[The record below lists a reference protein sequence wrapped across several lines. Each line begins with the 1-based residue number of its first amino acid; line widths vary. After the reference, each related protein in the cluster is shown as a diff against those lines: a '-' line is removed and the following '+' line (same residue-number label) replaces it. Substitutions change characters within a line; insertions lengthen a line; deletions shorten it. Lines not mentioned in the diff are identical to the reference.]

1 MVFNRKKK
9 VLEVDPARLPRHIA
23 IIMDGN
29 GRWAQKR
36 GLPRTYGH
44 KVGAETLRKIV
55 TVAADL
61 GVRHLTAYAFSTENW
76 RRPTEEVD
84 FLMGLFSNY
93 LDTEID
99 YLVSKGARIIF
110 IGDRSRLSDKLQ
122 AQMLKAEEL
131 TSAGQSITVNL
142 AVNYGGRAEILHAI
156 TYLISDIQNGK
167 LPSGIIDESLV
178 SRYLFTGGQ
187 PDPDLLI
194 RPGGDKRVSNFLLW
208 QLAYAEFWFTD
219 ELWPDFSEKLLLEAI
234 SDFQKRER
242 RFGGIPVNKPENP
255 C

>member
-1 MVFNRKKK
+1 MVFNIKKNK
-9 VLEVDPARLPRHIA
+9 LEVDPARLPRHIA

-55 TVAADL
+55 TIAADL
-61 GVRHLTAYAFSTENW
+61 GIRHLTAYAFSTENW

-84 FLMGLFSNY
+84 FLMSLFSNY

-99 YLVSKGARIIF
+99 YLVSKGARIFF

-122 AQMLKAEEL
+122 AQMQKAEAM
-131 TSAGQSITVNL
+131 TSAGEAITVNL
-142 AVNYGGRAEILHAI
+142 AVNYGGRAEILHAVNKL
-156 TYLISDIQNGK
+156 TADIQSGS
-167 LPSGIIDESLV
+167 LPLTAIDESV
-178 SRYLFTGGQ
+178 FSRYLFTNGQ

-219 ELWPDFSEKLLLEAI
+219 ELWPDFSEKQLIEAI

-242 RFGGIPVNKPENP
+242 RFGGVPVNKPENP

>member
-1 MVFNRKKK
+1 MVFNMKRKKQ
-9 VLEVDPARLPRHIA
+9 EIDPAKMPQHIA

-61 GVRHLTAYAFSTENW
+61 GVKHLTAYAFSTENW
-76 RRPTEEVD
+76 RRPAEEVD

-99 YLVSKGARIIF
+99 YLVIKGVRVFF
-110 IGDRSRLSDKLQ
+110 IGDRSKLSDKLQ
-122 AQMLKAEEL
+122 DQMLKAEKM

-142 AVNYGGRAEILHAI
+142 AVNYGGRAEILHAVNN
-156 TYLISDIQNGK
+156 LAADIKAGYVSAN
-167 LPSGIIDESLV
+167 SIDELV
-178 SRYLFTGGQ
+178 FSRYLYTNGQ

-234 SDFQKRER
+234 GDFQKRER
-242 RFGGIPVNKPENP
+242 RFGGVPVKKPEDS